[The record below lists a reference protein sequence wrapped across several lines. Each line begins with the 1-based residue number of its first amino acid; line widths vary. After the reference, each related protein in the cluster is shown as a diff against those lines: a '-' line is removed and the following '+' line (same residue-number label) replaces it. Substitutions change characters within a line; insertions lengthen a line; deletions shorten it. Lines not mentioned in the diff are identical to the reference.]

1 MTKNSS
7 GAGTLRRRSKAKP
20 KPQADEQQIA
30 STLAALDQLHA
41 KTPQATKMI
50 SLLKTWLGDDSGYD
64 EQVWPLLKKS
74 LNRERARVGARRVVD
89 E

>member
-1 MTKNSS
+1 MTKTSS
-7 GAGTLRRRSKAKP
+7 VSGTLRRCSRAKP
-20 KPQADEQQIA
+20 KPRADEQQIA
-30 STLAALDQLHA
+30 HTLAALDQLDA

-64 EQVWPLLKKS
+64 EEVWPLLKKS